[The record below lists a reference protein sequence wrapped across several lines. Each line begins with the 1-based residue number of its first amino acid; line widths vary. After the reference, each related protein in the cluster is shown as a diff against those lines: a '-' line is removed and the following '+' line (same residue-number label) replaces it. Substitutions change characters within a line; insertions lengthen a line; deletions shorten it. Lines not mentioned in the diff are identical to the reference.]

1 MILSYAMPCSRF
13 SAQTLARHVA
23 LFPDPPPPTSACRQV
38 QGGGGRVPLY
48 SQSGRGAGAFGLPAS
63 QPPPESLSL
72 RKSALLDSR
81 LFLRSSFA
89 RSVLARAASP
99 RDAALSALPAVLMA
113 VAMPPTVLVLVVQNH
128 PSASLATA
136 SCRARG
142 TWHACAHCTS
152 RRPPSVPLFVRGLAP
167 SPRAPYLWRPRSGP
181 PPR

>member
-1 MILSYAMPCSRF
+1 MHCLTCPGSSCASR
-13 SAQTLARHVA
+13 SSVTVSVS
-23 LFPDPPPPTSACRQV
+23 DSACRRAPRDACSA
-38 QGGGGRVPLY
+38 RVVVCVNSAGSVSP
-48 SQSGRGAGAFGLPAS
+48 SSGSG
-63 QPPPESLSL
+63 
-72 RKSALLDSR
+72 SAALVLLDSR

-99 RDAALSALPAVLMA
+99 RDAALPALPAVLMA

-136 SCRARG
+136 SCRAGG
-142 TWHACAHCTS
+142 TRHACARCTS

-167 SPRAPYLWRPRSGP
+167 SPRAPYLWRPWSGP